1 MGAKKRRREVRRAKN
16 SFSSILLLFCSSLS
30 LSLTPDA
37 RALVWPDVAEK
48 VERDLTAADP
58 ATRREAARQLASLG
72 PSRGAPLA
80 VNALGDG
87 DDEVRLA
94 AADSAIRLRAAGAT
108 DVVVG
113 WMNAPD
119 ARLRKKACDVARV
132 LPSPLAVAP
141 LARTLGD
148 PDQEVRA
155 AAAEALGHQASADAV
170 PPLLGRLDD
179 PAPTVRIQIVSSLAR
194 LGDTRAVVPLVGRVH
209 DSSND
214 VRESVVRAL
223 GDLGDA
229 RASSALIV
237 ALRDQTPEVKRDAL
251 AALGRLHAAD
261 AVDAIAPFASDRTPS
276 LRLAALGAL
285 GRIATADAVR
295 TVVGNL
301 GTGDDAM
308 STLER
313 TPERDALVTAGQV
326 DAAPQGSPPRGR
338 DAVVP
343 ALHTLLAG
351 APSAETATSA
361 AWVLGEMH
369 ATAEAPTIVGAMR
382 RGALPTPAAL
392 HALAGAGTAAEVPI
406 VLEFVADPSP
416 VVRDEA
422 LRATAALLDPNR
434 PDGRAVEPLA
444 AALRDARPSA
454 DERARIAKLLGRTGA
469 PRAAPV
475 LIDLVHAHDAGLKL
489 AAVDALGTLG
499 LAPVQAAPAPST
511 PSSSS
516 APGSGTDDA
525 LLDVLASN
533 DPTLR
538 LHAAVALAEAGGA
551 RAREKLVEELDGGDE
566 VDRSAVLTA
575 LGGVLARVPTDAAIA
590 KLAAALELSA
600 GPERDAI
607 IEAIGRAPSPAATR
621 RLAASSRAP
630 EPADRRAVAGLL
642 AAHGGDALALATARA
657 MLGDGDA
664 SVRAQA
670 AWTLGTIGDATDIPR
685 LEALTHGDASTI
697 DAAVDAA
704 AAMGR
709 VAARVHAG
717 DAAARAL
724 CPLVAAG
731 HAYVR
736 ANALAALALAGA
748 RCEGG
753 ESERRALAED
763 GSEEVRA
770 AAALALARTGAPEDV
785 RALERCSRAD
795 PSGAVANRCRTRPAA
810 PTRSHAALVFVIGDA
825 TSAAPRP
832 GAPFAMLLADGTLR
846 TGTTDR
852 RGAAFDPVAPEGE
865 VSLRPPSALAR

>member
-1 MGAKKRRREVRRAKN
+1 MKRGRNRRAAEN
-16 SFSSILLLFCSSLS
+16 AEGLGLSPSLCALCASAVFSVLILLPA
-30 LSLTPDA
+30 TPA

-80 VNALGDG
+80 VTALGDG

-94 AADSAIRLRAAGAT
+94 AADSAMRLRAAGAT

-155 AAAEALGHQASADAV
+155 SAAEALGHQASADAV

-223 GDLGDA
+223 GDLGDP
-229 RASSALIV
+229 RASSALVV

-295 TVVGNL
+295 TIVANL

-326 DAAPQGSPPRGR
+326 DAAPRGSPARGR
-338 DAVVP
+338 DAVLP
-343 ALHTLLAG
+343 ALHALLAG
-351 APSAETATSA
+351 APSPETATSA
-361 AWVLGEMH
+361 AWVIGEMH
-369 ATAEAPTIVGAMR
+369 AVAEAPTIVAAMR

-406 VLEFVADPSP
+406 VLEFVADASP

-422 LRATAALLDPNR
+422 LRATSALLDPNR

-475 LIDLVHAHDAGLKL
+475 LIDLVHAHDTGLKL
-489 AAVDALGTLG
+489 AAIDALGTLG
-499 LAPVQAAPAPST
+499 L
-511 PSSSS
+511 

-525 LLDVLASN
+525 LLDVLTSS
-533 DPTLR
+533 DPALR
-538 LHAAVALAEAGGA
+538 LHAAVALAESGGE
-551 RAREKLVEELDGGDE
+551 RAREKLVAELDGGDE

-590 KLAAALELSA
+590 RLGAALELSA

-607 IEAIGRAPSPAATR
+607 LEAIGRAPSPSAV
-621 RLAASSRAP
+621 RLLVASSRAP
-630 EPADRRAVAGLL
+630 EPADRRAVADLL
-642 AAHGGDALALATARA
+642 AAHAGDALALATARA
-657 MLGDGDA
+657 MLGDMDPT
-664 SVRAQA
+664 VRAQA
-670 AWTLGTIGDATDIPR
+670 AWTLGTIGDATDVPR
-685 LEALTHGDASTI
+685 LEALTHGDAATI
-697 DAAVDAA
+697 DAAVDSAA
-704 AAMGR
+704 AIGR
-709 VAARVHAG
+709 IAARVHAG
-717 DAAARAL
+717 DAAARSL
-724 CPLVAAG
+724 CPLVGGA
-731 HAYVR
+731 HAYLR

-763 GSEEVRA
+763 GNEEVRA
-770 AAALALARTGAPEDV
+770 AAALALARTGVPDDV
-785 RALERCSRAD
+785 RALERCARAD
-795 PSGAVANRCRTRPAA
+795 PSGAVANRCRTHPAP

-846 TGTTDR
+846 AGTTDR